1 MGSGRGKGRGSIPYA
16 EAPRMMSARTAC
28 ALRTG
33 RMKMPSSGIFADLMF
48 SICVIAKRVSGGFGP
63 RYFRKDNDVEEN
75 VLFCQVREVL

>member
-28 ALRTG
+28 AMRTG

-48 SICVIAKRVSGGFGP
+48 SICVIAKMVNGGFDV
-63 RYFRKDNDVEEN
+63 RYFPEEY
-75 VLFCQVREVL
+75 